1 MTNAEKHALV
11 LRIYD
16 RLNQVPSPANQ
27 IEFLE
32 LFTSVLTDEQL
43 EALKFAF
50 NQPPTYHPM
59 NSPIVELSKERD
71 VKWRV

>member
-16 RLNQVPSPANQ
+16 RLNQIPSPANQ
-27 IEFLE
+27 LEFLE
-32 LFTSVLTDEQL
+32 QFLSVLNDEQL
-43 EALKFAF
+43 EALQFAF

-59 NSPIVELSKERD
+59 NAPIFEPSKERD

>member
-32 LFTSVLTDEQL
+32 LFTSILTDEQL

-50 NQPPTYHPM
+50 NQPPTYHP
-59 NSPIVELSKERD
+59 VDTYVFELSMERD